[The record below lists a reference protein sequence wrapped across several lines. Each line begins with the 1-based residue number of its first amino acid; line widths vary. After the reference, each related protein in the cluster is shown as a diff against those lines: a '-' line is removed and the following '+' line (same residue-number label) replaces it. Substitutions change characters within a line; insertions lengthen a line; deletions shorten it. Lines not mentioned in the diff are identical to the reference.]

1 MTLRSDI
8 IDGNQAIGRKFGLI
22 YTRKCGWV
30 DLGHANPD
38 GAKKLWEKIL
48 NEKDEGSGEQGFFR
62 IRYKQM
68 MGNKYVKFGVQKEY
82 DIKKKIDI
90 NEKKSVALSIFL
102 NVSHAFESMQSR
114 WPFRLATNS
123 GYSAEDLV
131 SNLIGFYR
139 AINPNI
145 SYVQILQPVS
155 KDLALQIWDN
165 YGAVGSIK
173 NYTPT
178 PFIYPIPPAHGW
190 PMCGILPPALNTIKP
205 ATPGVLFKEVR

>member
-1 MTLRSDI
+1 
-8 IDGNQAIGRKFGLI
+8 
-22 YTRKCGWV
+22 
-30 DLGHANPD
+30 
-38 GAKKLWEKIL
+38 
-48 NEKDEGSGEQGFFR
+48 
-62 IRYKQM
+62 
-68 MGNKYVKFGVQKEY
+68 
-82 DIKKKIDI
+82 
-90 NEKKSVALSIFL
+90 
-102 NVSHAFESMQSR
+102 
-114 WPFRLATNS
+114 
-123 GYSAEDLV
+123 
-131 SNLIGFYR
+131 LIGFYR